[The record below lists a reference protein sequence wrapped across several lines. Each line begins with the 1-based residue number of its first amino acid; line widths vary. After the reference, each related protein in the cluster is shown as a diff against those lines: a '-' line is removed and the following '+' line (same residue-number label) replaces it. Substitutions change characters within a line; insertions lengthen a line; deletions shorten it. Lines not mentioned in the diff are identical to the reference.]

1 MKKVNVKIEDIS
13 YEGAGV
19 GRADGKVVFVP
30 KTLVG
35 EEVEAVV
42 TKETTSFAIGQLSG
56 LLKPNSNRIEPACP
70 YFAICGG
77 CDFQHCS
84 YKDEVEIK
92 KELVKEEF
100 AKIEIIEGVEFEPSE
115 DRLWYRNKIK
125 LEVENGKIGY
135 YKNKS
140 HDFFEITSCPIATK
154 EINSMLPIIKEF
166 IFENKFVG
174 LKSVYVKQVE
184 KKLAV
189 CLLFLKNA
197 KKQQKNIKK
206 LEKFDKNSVFFAYGD
221 VLEDNKT
228 EIYCLYGEGKLTKKI
243 AENNIE
249 IDVGAFNQINSKV
262 ASKMYDDVLKLVDN
276 KRVINAYSG
285 QGLLTYLIAQ
295 KAKFVYGIEYQKSAH
310 LAAEKLKELISDY
323 KIENVC
329 GKVEENIGPILLR
342 DKIDLIVLDPAR
354 KGCQKEVLDSI
365 LGSGI
370 DEIIYISCKYSTQ
383 VRDIKILKEK
393 YKIDSVKIFDMFPNA
408 SNVETMVFL
417 RKKS

>member
-1 MKKVNVKIEDIS
+1 
-13 YEGAGV
+13 
-19 GRADGKVVFVP
+19 
-30 KTLVG
+30 
-35 EEVEAVV
+35 
-42 TKETTSFAIGQLSG
+42 
-56 LLKPNSNRIEPACP
+56 
-70 YFAICGG
+70 
-77 CDFQHCS
+77 
-84 YKDEVEIK
+84 
-92 KELVKEEF
+92 
-100 AKIEIIEGVEFEPSE
+100 
-115 DRLWYRNKIK
+115 
-125 LEVENGKIGY
+125 
-135 YKNKS
+135 
-140 HDFFEITSCPIATK
+140 
-154 EINSMLPIIKEF
+154 
-166 IFENKFVG
+166 
-174 LKSVYVKQVE
+174 
-184 KKLAV
+184 
-189 CLLFLKNA
+189 
-197 KKQQKNIKK
+197 
-206 LEKFDKNSVFFAYGD
+206 
-221 VLEDNKT
+221 
-228 EIYCLYGEGKLTKKI
+228 
-243 AENNIE
+243 
-249 IDVGAFNQINSKV
+249 VGAFNQINSKV